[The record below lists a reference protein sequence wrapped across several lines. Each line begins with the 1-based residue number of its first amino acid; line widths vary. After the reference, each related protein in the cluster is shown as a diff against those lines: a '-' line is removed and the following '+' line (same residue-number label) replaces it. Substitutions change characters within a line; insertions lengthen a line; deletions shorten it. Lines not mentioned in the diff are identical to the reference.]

1 MNISREGLTMY
12 QHRLGYAVETFTI
25 VTGFSTIVPTR
36 RIWHLPCR
44 SNPLL
49 AVTAVQESTSGIL
62 RLAGSVSEVSESG
75 VSASAANGTE

>member
-62 RLAGSVSEVSESG
+62 RLAVSVSG